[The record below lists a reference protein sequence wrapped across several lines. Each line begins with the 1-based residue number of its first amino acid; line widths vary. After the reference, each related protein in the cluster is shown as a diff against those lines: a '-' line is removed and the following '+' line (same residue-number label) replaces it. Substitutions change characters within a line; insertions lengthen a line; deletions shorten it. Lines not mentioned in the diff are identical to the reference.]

1 MGIRSM
7 ELVALITWFV
17 TVAVGICLLAI
28 WLVEYDHKDAAT
40 RLPRTVVSAH
50 ALLALTGL
58 VVWSAYLTNDSSRLA
73 WTAAVILAAVMLL
86 GLTMAVRWI
95 GVYRAH
101 RTPAPVMVPV
111 GARGAGSLT
120 PPPVPPERNLP
131 VPVVIAHGLLAAATV
146 VLVLL
151 SALDVGGS

>member
-1 MGIRSM
+1 MT
-7 ELVALITWFV
+7 LAALIAWFV
-17 TVAVGICLLAI
+17 TAAGGICLLAI

-58 VVWSAYLTNDSSRLA
+58 VVWSAYLTSDASRLA
-73 WTAAVILAAVMLL
+73 WTAVAILAAVMLL

-101 RTPAPVMVPV
+101 KTPAAVLVPA
-111 GARGAGSLT
+111 GARGPDGLT
-120 PPPVPPERNLP
+120 PSSVPPERNLP
-131 VPVVIAHGLLAAATV
+131 VPVVVAHGLLAAATV

-151 SALDVGGS
+151 TALDVFGS